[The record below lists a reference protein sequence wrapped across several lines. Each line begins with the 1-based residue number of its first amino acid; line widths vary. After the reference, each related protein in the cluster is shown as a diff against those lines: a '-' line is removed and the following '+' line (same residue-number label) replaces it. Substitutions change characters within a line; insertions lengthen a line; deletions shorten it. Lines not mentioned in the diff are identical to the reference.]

1 MPRQLAF
8 DLPVRTSRER
18 GDFFIADSNAVALA
32 AVERWRDWPSRKMV
46 LTGPEGSGK
55 SHLVE
60 VWVTLAE
67 AEIVTARS
75 LTEDIVA
82 PLAGRNVAVEDADRI
97 AGDADAETALFHLH
111 NLVLAEGGAL
121 LVTSRLAPSR
131 WGLDLPDLASRM
143 EATTAIALE
152 TPDEDLMSA
161 VLVKLFDD
169 RQIAVTPPLVAY
181 LAPRLPRSL
190 AAAQDFVARLD
201 REALAE
207 GKPVGRRL
215 AARLLDSPL
224 LDKDG
229 TGTA

>member
-1 MPRQLAF
+1 MPKQLAF

-18 GDFFIADSNAVALA
+18 GDYFIAQSNAVALA
-32 AVERWRDWPSRKMV
+32 AVERWRDWPGRKMV

-60 VWVTLAE
+60 VWATLSG
-67 AEIVTARS
+67 AEIVPARI

-82 PLAGRNVAVEDADRI
+82 PLAGRHVAVEDADRI
-97 AGDADAETALFHLH
+97 AGDDAAETALFHLH

-121 LVTSRLAPSR
+121 LVPSRLAPSR

-143 EATTAIALE
+143 EGTTAIALD

-181 LAPRLPRSL
+181 L
-190 AAAQDFVARLD
+190 
-201 REALAE
+201 
-207 GKPVGRRL
+207 
-215 AARLLDSPL
+215 
-224 LDKDG
+224 G